1 MKKVFMAV
9 LALSVMAMP
18 SIAEARKGRKASA
31 QRPAATAP
39 AKQAAPQQQAT
50 SAAAPATTA
59 TNAAPQ
65 TGTGNS
71 MMGNIMSTAAG
82 VAIGSVVADSLT
94 NNASAEEAPA
104 VAPVTPETI
113 EPAAQ

>member
-31 QRPAATAP
+31 PRPAATAP
-39 AKQAAPQQQAT
+39 AKQSAPQQQAT
-50 SAAAPATTA
+50 PVAPATAA

-65 TGTGNS
+65 AGTGNN

-82 VAIGSVVADSLT
+82 VAIGSVVADALT
-94 NNASAEEAPA
+94 NDASAEETPA
-104 VAPVTPETI
+104 AVTETPETI